1 MLDSLSDVFT
11 LFIRGKLFRDFGNVV
26 QQTLIGNFLAA
37 VILIVL
43 AKSGIPLW
51 VDISVASIVAG
62 AMQPW
67 LFKDIKFA

>member
-1 MLDSLSDVFT
+1 MLDSLFDVFT
-11 LFIRGKLFRDFGNVV
+11 LFMRGKLFRDFGNVV
-26 QQTLIGNFLAA
+26 QQTLIANFLAA

-51 VDISVASIVAG
+51 ADISVASVVAG

-67 LFKDIKFA
+67 LLKDIRFA